1 MNIYLYLMKIIDK
14 YITFNNEKYN
24 EMYIINSVKKLF
36 RRAAKVNNCKGFTL
50 AELLIVVAIIAV
62 LIVVAIPI
70 FVNQLEKSREA
81 SDLANVR
88 SAYAEVM
95 TSVIE
100 GDTSKT
106 VSVELSQRESDWLND
121 PVTIGSI
128 THYKKDGDT
137 VNWKGVPGNNGTCV
151 VSYNEGTGILFT
163 WSSASNVVKPTVK
176 FDEDIHGALDATG
189 YPQNVTPTNSFRIDS
204 TCPNSTM
211 LQDVK
216 NQLADDSLLN
226 NGSWTFLGDIKTSS
240 YKCMYLFWTSVD
252 ISDKENQT
260 VPIIVSKKGGGYYIS
275 QALVQKR
282 TNKGKE
288 YMVLGNEI
296 INYKG
301 FNSYTTGTE
310 YGSLEDAYAAYEKE
324 VNKNYSNNL
333 QSCG

>member
-1 MNIYLYLMKIIDK
+1 MKIIEK
-14 YITFNNEKYN
+14 YITFNNEKYI

-36 RRAAKVNNCKGFTL
+36 RRATKVNNCKGFTL

-128 THYKKDGDT
+128 THYKKDADT
-137 VNWKGVPGNNGTCV
+137 VNWHGVPGNNGTCV

-163 WSSASNVVKPTVK
+163 WSGASNVVKPTVK
-176 FDEDIHGALDATG
+176 
-189 YPQNVTPTNSFRIDS
+189 
-204 TCPNSTM
+204 
-211 LQDVK
+211 
-216 NQLADDSLLN
+216 
-226 NGSWTFLGDIKTSS
+226 
-240 YKCMYLFWTSVD
+240 
-252 ISDKENQT
+252 
-260 VPIIVSKKGGGYYIS
+260 
-275 QALVQKR
+275 
-282 TNKGKE
+282 
-288 YMVLGNEI
+288 
-296 INYKG
+296 
-301 FNSYTTGTE
+301 
-310 YGSLEDAYAAYEKE
+310 YGSDVHEIVKE
-324 VNKNYSNNL
+324 LGYTETYKDRPFF
-333 QSCG
+333 

>member
-1 MNIYLYLMKIIDK
+1 
-14 YITFNNEKYN
+14 
-24 EMYIINSVKKLF
+24 MYIINSVKKIF
-36 RRAAKVNNCKGFTL
+36 RRAAKVDNHKGFTF

-100 GDTSKT
+100 GDTSET

-137 VNWKGVPGNNGTCV
+137 VNWKGIPGNKGTCV
-151 VSYNEGTGILFT
+151 VSYNEDTGILFT
-163 WSSASNVVKPTVK
+163 WSGDSNVIKPTVN
-176 FDEDIHGALDATG
+176 FNEDFHAALDATG
-189 YPQNVTPTNSFRIDS
+189 YPQKYNNPGFRIDS
-204 TCPNSTM
+204 TCPNSNM
-211 LQDVK
+211 LQEVK
-216 NQLADDSLLN
+216 NELADNSLLN
-226 NGSWTFLGDIKTSS
+226 NGSWAFLGDLRPTS

-252 ISDKENQT
+252 ISDKENQI
-260 VPIIVSKKGGGYYIS
+260 VPIIVSKKDGGYYIS
-275 QALVQKR
+275 KTLVQKR
-282 TNKGKE
+282 ANKGKE

-296 INYKG
+296 GNYNG
-301 FNSYTTGTE
+301 FNSYTTGTK
-310 YGSLEDAYAAYEKE
+310 YGSLEEAYAAYEKE
-324 VNKNYSNNL
+324 VNKNYKQYKDTL
-333 QSCG
+333 LV